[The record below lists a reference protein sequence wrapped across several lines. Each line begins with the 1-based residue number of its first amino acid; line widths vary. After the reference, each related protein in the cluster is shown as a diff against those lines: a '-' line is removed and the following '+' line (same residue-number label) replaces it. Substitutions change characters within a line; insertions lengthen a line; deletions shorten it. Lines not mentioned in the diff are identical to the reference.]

1 MIYCLKNMI
10 NRFLVLFVF
19 WSVAFK
25 VCASDT
31 KIQKTHFYKKYLTY
45 LKTKK
50 YKIKDYRWQY
60 TIIDDISFVPE
71 KASPGSS
78 LYNSSIIWLSLFKEK
93 GKRVLGF
100 RPIDTTT
107 GCSSGC
113 TAVVFHL
120 VIDEKG
126 NTIDIITEDKKPL
139 RKSWHTPFTASDL
152 KKVKFL
158 AKNLPKKLEYV
169 KEPEELTYAKK
180 VFPPQTWTFF
190 KDIFVSGGAYTS
202 FAIYK
207 AALLTKRY
215 LNKDNIEALNK
226 EYQEVLMVLRDIQK
240 NRLSV
245 VFAMSRVE
253 SLVQKYTNI
262 KHRVLIFKW
271 LLSYIGYLLKYDSLK
286 EDEKLSSADKHKY
299 AINALNKYSFIYLG
313 GLQSSFIDFID
324 ALLDFKEGR
333 VFILRMKKDF
343 SAWRK
348 FPQSTIKYTPVLA
361 RIDKEVPLVVDSKIN
376 NDDILEFCS
385 DNNLK
390 LIMVS
395 QFFLKISNHNY
406 YKKSIA
412 RIKVRYPLIGLDG
425 LESAWKDNKEKQ
437 AYILQEQKLYDKVIL
452 REFALSGKYIP
463 KVKVSEY
470 VNNSKKVQ
478 KKYLNLDGKNMVI
491 YFSPSCPHCL
501 DLIRSAVDR
510 ASAKFWNKVQLVA
523 VFVDSSSMK
532 YLDYFIEHSGLQ
544 KKSSGA
550 YHGIVYMNNEDEDR
564 RFYQEM
570 GLFSVP
576 KIVVINDKKEII
588 NFNYELDTSEEKD
601 FEAEFM
607 RILSFY

>member
-1 MIYCLKNMI
+1 MVNS
-10 NRFLVLFVF
+10 FLLLALLEVL
-19 WSVAFK
+19 SFK
-25 VCASDT
+25 VCAFD
-31 KIQKTHFYKKYLTY
+31 KEVQKSHFYKKYLTY
-45 LKTKK
+45 LKAKK
-50 YKIKDYRWQY
+50 YKIKDYRWHY
-60 TIIDDISFVPE
+60 TVIEDLDFVPE

-78 LYNSSIIWLSLFKEK
+78 LYNSSIIWLSLVKESR
-93 GKRVLGF
+93 KRVLGF

-113 TAVVFHL
+113 TPVVFHL
-120 VIDEKG
+120 VIDAKG
-126 NTIDIITEDKKPL
+126 NTVDIITEENKPL
-139 RKSWHTPFTASDL
+139 RKNWHVPFTANDL

-169 KEPEELTYAKK
+169 KAPEELTYAKK

-190 KDIFVSGGAYTS
+190 KDVFISGGAYTS

-215 LNKDNIEALNK
+215 LNQGGMESLNK
-226 EYQEVLMVLRDIQK
+226 EYQEVLVVLRDIQK
-240 NRLSV
+240 NHLSV
-245 VFAMSRVE
+245 LFTFSRIE

-271 LLSYIGYLLKYDSLK
+271 LLSYVGYLLKYDSLK
-286 EDEKLSSADKHKY
+286 EDEKLSSDDKHKY
-299 AINALNKYSFIYLG
+299 SIKALNKYSVIYLG
-313 GLQSSFIDFID
+313 GLQSSFVDFID
-324 ALLDFKEGR
+324 TLLEFKEGR
-333 VFILRMKKDF
+333 AFILKMEKDF
-343 SAWRK
+343 SAWK
-348 FPQSTIKYTPVLA
+348 KLPLGTTKYTPILA
-361 RIDKEVPLVVDSKIN
+361 RVDKEATLAMDLKIN
-376 NDDILEFCS
+376 NDAILEFCS

-395 QFFLKISNHNY
+395 QFFLKIANHNY

-412 RIKVRYPLIGLDG
+412 RINVRYPLIGLDG
-425 LESAWKDNKEKQ
+425 LDSIWKDSKEKK
-437 AYILQEQKLYDKVIL
+437 AYILQEEKLYDKVLL

-470 VNNSKKVQ
+470 VNNSKKSQ
-478 KKYLNLDGKNMVI
+478 KKYLNLDGKNMVM

-501 DLIRSAVDR
+501 ELIRAAAERGS
-510 ASAKFWNKVQLVA
+510 KNFWKKVQLVA
-523 VFVDSSSMK
+523 VFVDASSMK

-544 KKSSGA
+544 KKSSDA
-550 YHGIVYMNNEDEDR
+550 YSGIVYMKNEDEDR
-564 RFYQEM
+564 KFYQEM

-576 KIVVINDKKEII
+576 KIVVINNKKEII